1 MPPKAAKSIETTN
14 SPSTFFFKPSP
25 PLSLALSLLFCL
37 IFFCFFLE
45 KNCLHLFAFF
55 TFSSAFQLRFLLVY
69 SENDTTFFSLL
80 SFSNVQLS
88 LLLHFIFHVSKQA
101 LLIKKKFIELLLLL
115 LLLFWLIF
123 ILKWRLRKGLHLN
136 RVGNFINN
144 YYYFGVIPDESLD
157 GWSLIVSTRQVAV
170 PDPSSKLE
178 IHISRILGSFS

>member
-1 MPPKAAKSIETTN
+1 MPPKAAKSLETTN

-37 IFFCFFLE
+37 IFF
-45 KNCLHLFAFF
+45 
-55 TFSSAFQLRFLLVY
+55 
-69 SENDTTFFSLL
+69 
-80 SFSNVQLS
+80 
-88 LLLHFIFHVSKQA
+88 
-101 LLIKKKFIELLLLL
+101 
-115 LLLFWLIF
+115 W
-123 ILKWRLRKGLHLN
+123 
-136 RVGNFINN
+136 NFINN